1 MTPGLTRTGQPTLI
15 PRRMHPLEL
24 IDVRRSYGAGRGLA
38 GVGLTVAAGEVYGLL
53 GPNGAGKTTLVRAV
67 TGRLRLDGGTVR
79 LSGRDPADSLA
90 RRRLG
95 LVPQDIALYPDLSVR
110 ENLFCLGQLAGLTA
124 EAARGAVPKALAWTD
139 LADRA
144 DSLVGTLSGGQQR
157 RVNLAAGT
165 LHQPDLLVL
174 DEPTVGVD
182 PPAREAIHR
191 MLLELKARGTAILLA
206 THDLEQAAELADRVG
221 VLVRGRLAAEGT
233 VPGLLAQW
241 FPPGSKDLAL
251 TLGKAPSP
259 GATSLL
265 EAAGLLPDPARVQWT
280 GPFGGGVERLPS
292 LLAGLAEAGAPAVDA
307 RIREPGLRGVFFR
320 VAGEEMT
327 G

>member
-1 MTPGLTRTGQPTLI
+1 MVP
-15 PRRMHPLEL
+15 PLEL
-24 IDVRRSYGAGRGLA
+24 TDVRRSYGAGRGLA
-38 GVGLTVAAGEVYGLL
+38 GVGLTVAAGQIYGLL
-53 GPNGAGKTTLVRAV
+53 GPNGAGKTSLVRAI

-79 LSGRDPADSLA
+79 LFGQDPADPAS

-95 LVPQDIALYPDLSVR
+95 LVPQDIALYHDLSVR
-110 ENLFCLGQLAGLTA
+110 ENLFAMGRLAGLSA
-124 EAARGAVPKALAWTD
+124 AAARAALDRALEWID

-165 LHQPDLLVL
+165 LHEPGLLVL

-182 PPAREAIHR
+182 PPAREGIHR
-191 MLLELKARGTAILLA
+191 LLLELKARGTAILLA

-221 VLVRGRLAAEGT
+221 VLVRGRLAAEGSVPALVAEWFPAGAKDLSLT
-233 VPGLLAQW
+233 LGAAPQASASLVLDEAGLTPDPARMFWTGPFRGGVEWLPGLLA
-241 FPPGSKDLAL
+241 SLA
-251 TLGKAPSP
+251 A
-259 GATSLL
+259 
-265 EAAGLLPDPARVQWT
+265 
-280 GPFGGGVERLPS
+280 
-292 LLAGLAEAGAPAVDA
+292 AGAPVSDA

-320 VAGEEMT
+320 VAGEEIV